1 MLSPEERNLLE
12 NAKAL
17 ISEIESM
24 QEGDG
29 TMENE
34 YDVEMQNG
42 EKKDGE
48 KEDEYK
54 EDEEARRYKKSSEGT
69 GINKQES
76 DGSTASDTAD
86 ERVEDLPEKTEE
98 NVDEVAKSIVQLLTK
113 NAVVQKSVKPKVVQ
127 SDNKAVVVALNA
139 LTGVVKS
146 LAENQ
151 NETDQAL
158 TTILE
163 ANGIVDTIKVEKS
176 ANQAP
181 IVNTDLAEV
190 LTEVNKS
197 LKSLNQPGPAPQP
210 EQKNDMN
217 SVRKALKD
225 TMPQLLG
232 VK

>member
-24 QEGDG
+24 QEGEG
-29 TMENE
+29 TMDAE
-34 YDVEMQNG
+34 YNVEMQ
-42 EKKDGE
+42 DGE
-48 KEDEYK
+48 NED
-54 EDEEARRYKKSSEGT
+54 DYKKRQETEDYKKAAGKAAVK
-69 GINKQES
+69 KQES

-86 ERVEDLPEKTEE
+86 EIVEDLPKQTEE
-98 NVDEVAKSIVQLLTK
+98 NVDEVAKSIVQILAT
-113 NAVVQKSVKPKVVQ
+113 NAVQKPVQKSAKPKVEQ

-151 NETDQAL
+151 NQNEQAIS
-158 TTILE
+158 TILE
-163 ANGIVDTIKVEKS
+163 GYGIVDSIKVDKS

-181 IVNTDLAEV
+181 VVNTDLAQV

-197 LKSLNQPGPAPQP
+197 LKSLNQPGATPEP

-217 SVRKALKD
+217 SVRKTLKE